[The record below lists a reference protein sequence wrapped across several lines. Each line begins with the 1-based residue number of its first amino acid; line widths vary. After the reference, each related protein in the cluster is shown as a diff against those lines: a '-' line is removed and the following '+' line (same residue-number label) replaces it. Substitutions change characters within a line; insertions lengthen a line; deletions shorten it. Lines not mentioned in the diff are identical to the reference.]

1 MLVTYEDVNSTYL
14 KTTSIYGKYNY
25 NKEINNEVLNQLINP
40 TFF

>member
-1 MLVTYEDVNSTYL
+1 MLVTYEDINSTYL
-14 KTTSIYGKYNY
+14 KTISIYGKYNY